1 MKRKIVYTALFLTC
15 VIPLFSWAYS
25 GIPLILQWDW
35 IMEFAPSEVDNL
47 PLLIHVFSA
56 SAYYTL
62 AAVQMLPGVRRNN
75 PGWHRRAGRIAI
87 TAGIA
92 SAISSTWITVIHH
105 DVQGPILFYGRVVFG
120 PLWAYCLT
128 MGLIAARREMYRE
141 HREWMIR
148 AFSIAMPASTLV
160 IMILPFHLFLD
171 QVPEI
176 LEDSVQSGAWVLHLG
191 IAEYFIRKTRST
203 NHNGV
208 KKRTSNAIESNTTGI
223 HDTGSLANG
232 VRVTKL

>member
-1 MKRKIVYTALFLTC
+1 MKHKIAYSALFLTC

-35 IMEFAPSEVDNL
+35 IMEFAPSEVDNF

-62 AAVQMLPGVRRNN
+62 AAIQMLPRVRRNN
-75 PGWHRRAGRIAI
+75 PGWHRRAGWIAI

-92 SAISSTWITVIHH
+92 SAISSTWITVVHH
-105 DVQGPILFYGRVVFG
+105 DVQGPILYYGRVVFG
-120 PLWAYCLT
+120 PLWACCLI
-128 MGLIAARREMYRE
+128 MGLIAARREKYRA

-148 AFSIAMPASTLV
+148 AFSIAMPAGTLV

-171 QVPEI
+171 HVPEI
-176 LEDSVQSGAWVLHLG
+176 LEDSIQSGAWVLHLG
-191 IAEYFIRKTRST
+191 IAEFCIRKTSST

-208 KKRTSNAIESNTTGI
+208 KKRTSNAIKSKTTGI
-223 HDTGSLANG
+223 HDARSLADG
-232 VRVTKL
+232 VRVSEL